1 MKRED
6 FKIVQK
12 FYATSS
18 LIMIFYQD
26 IIIES
31 VEIYKN
37 YKTVEDEASEKGK
50 PAKLKTMK
58 EKRTTQEIS
67 AECEKL
73 IANYIKAN

>member
-1 MKRED
+1 MQRED

-18 LIMIFYQD
+18 LIMIFYKD

-37 YKTVEDEASEKGK
+37 YKTVEDEGSEKGK
-50 PAKLKTMK
+50 PVKLKTLK
-58 EKRTTQEIS
+58 EKRTAQEIS
-67 AECEKL
+67 TECEKL
-73 IANYIKAN
+73 IVNYIKAN